1 MKQLTVLIL
10 ITLLF
15 SCNGKQAGHT
25 DIQSI
30 YELSIREIIEYG
42 NYYDFKPYDTLL
54 VGSEVTYF
62 RGGQLRERERWF
74 FEYDENNR
82 LIKETH
88 FLHKN
93 DSMELIYV
101 KEFGDRTEKEISIED
116 GDTLHFYQYKYD
128 TNGNL
133 INHKAKFRMA
143 YAHRNEEYFDY
154 VYDDQNRLMQGK
166 IIDYESNE
174 LRISQ
179 YSYEMSKDTLI
190 SYGFLNGNL
199 TSVEKSITTK
209 DADGDETI
217 EEIYSYDLP
226 DYVLARYE
234 KKILIDDDNYLQVIR
249 DNPFIDSVVVFMG
262 KKIKSVEHTPE
273 MYTMYL
279 YEYDYFGNLKKET
292 VYSKVIQ
299 PQTE

>member
-1 MKQLTVLIL
+1 
-10 ITLLF
+10 
-15 SCNGKQAGHT
+15 
-25 DIQSI
+25 
-30 YELSIREIIEYG
+30 EIIEYG
-42 NYYDFKPYDTLL
+42 NYYDFKPHDTLL
-54 VGSEVTYF
+54 VGSEVTHF
-62 RGGQLRERERWF
+62 HWGQFQEGERWF

-101 KEFGDRTEKEISIED
+101 KEFGDRTEKEFRIKG
-116 GDTLHFYQYKYD
+116 GDTLHFYQNKYD

-133 INHKAKFRMA
+133 INQKAKARIGYDHMN
-143 YAHRNEEYFDY
+143 YEYFY
-154 VYDDQNRLMQGK
+154 VYDDQNRQIQGK
-166 IIDYESNE
+166 VIDYKNNE
-174 LRISQ
+174 LSISQ

-190 SYGFLNGNL
+190 QYGFSNDTL

-262 KKIKSVEHTPE
+262 KKLKHVEHHLE
-273 MYTMYL
+273 NMYTVSF